1 MPEGNVFLLDVEP
14 SRGRVRIVDFGG
26 GRYGFQDP
34 DAVSLYQRPDGSVF
48 TVQNPFVGNMF
59 ATQRVTYEPE
69 LGFLSDSLG
78 NRVPIGALRMPG
90 GGSVV
95 DYKTVKAV
103 WEPLG
108 VDPRSFTPTHNQEI
122 VERVVF
128 LDAEGRLQTLNL
140 SYGEGEKYDRSKTGE
155 KWRWFAT
162 KMTGEDAD
170 PGEGNRTDTRELQKH
185 VVVREFL
192 VKTIRPRGAGVTGAQ

>member
-34 DAVSLYQRPDGSVF
+34 DAVHLYQRPDGSVF

-59 ATQRVTYEPE
+59 ATQRVTYEPD
-69 LGFLSDSLG
+69 LGHLADSLG

-95 DYKTVKAV
+95 DYKTVQAV
-103 WEPLG
+103 WQPLG
-108 VDPRSFTPTHNQEI
+108 VDPRSFTPGANQEI

-128 LDAEGRLQTLNL
+128 QDAQGRMMTLNL
-140 SYGEGEKYDRSKTGE
+140 SYGEGEKYDRSKTAE
-155 KWRWFAT
+155 KWRYFAS
-162 KMTGEDAD
+162 KAAGEDED
-170 PGEGNRTDTRELQKH
+170 PGEGKRKETRELQKQ
-185 VVVREFL
+185 VVIREFL
-192 VKTIRPRGAGVTGAQ
+192 VKTIRPRAATVTGG